1 MPRLEPALLPVVIDL
16 ERGLR
21 LLQVPFA
28 VVGALVPEL
37 LLDERPA
44 RMTNDADV
52 TVIVESLDV
61 FERLKDD
68 LASFGFARTPAPH
81 RLQHSSGGRVDILP
95 YGKTLA
101 PDGRLELQRGFVLN
115 MAGFEHAVPSA
126 VSIAIDDGPTLP
138 ITPLPLYVLLK
149 LVAFSDRKAPRDL
162 AGVFHCLRHYLHDD
176 ERRYGLDHQG
186 AGVPFEY
193 TGAYLLGLDGRSF
206 VDGDVTRTV
215 AEVLRSIAE
224 AEVDVAGMIA
234 REQGSAAM
242 DDDARADVFEHFAWY
257 SRGLDPGGAGRD

>member
-1 MPRLEPALLPVVIDL
+1 MPRLEPELLPVVSDL

-21 LLQVPFA
+21 LLGIPFA

-52 TVIVESLDV
+52 TVIVESLAA
-61 FERLKDD
+61 FEKLKDD
-68 LASFGFARTPAPH
+68 LAGFGFVRTPAPH

-95 YGKTLA
+95 YSETLA
-101 PDGRLELQRGFVLN
+101 PGGRLELRRDFILN

-126 VSIAIDDGPTLP
+126 VSIAVDDGPTLP
-138 ITPLPLYVLLK
+138 LTPLPLYTLLK

-162 AGVFHCLRHYLHDD
+162 AGVFHCLRHYLQDD
-176 ERRYGLDHQG
+176 ERRYGLDHEG

-193 TGAYLLGLDGRSF
+193 TGAYLLGIDGRPF
-206 VDGDVTRTV
+206 VSAEVDRPV
-215 AEVLRSIAE
+215 AEVLRSIAD
-224 AEVDVAGMIA
+224 ADIDVAGVIA
-234 REQGSAAM
+234 REQGSAAI
-242 DDDARADVFEHFAWY
+242 DDDARADVLEHFVWY
-257 SRGLDPGGAGRD
+257 SRGLT